1 MSQAGLV
8 PLIAAWLRDTQGVE
22 PVAPRPNVTGPV
34 PPGPP
39 PRAPFELRAPSMYTQ
54 DVPRPAYPGPSAADL
69 VRGSQPTITASQR
82 AALRSE
88 AGAEPELERMA
99 GPVEPLVSGGGKA
112 LYHVGKAATQG
123 VGPVLRELAKL
134 GWVREPLLEAGKSR
148 LGLGTKS
155 GKAETEANRAKLA
168 QAEEGAK
175 GPAIILPGKRVAAD
189 VRVREALKSGE
200 ILPEFAPHMGPWE
213 GQGGRAETLSDLVT
227 LGQEAGGGKWYA
239 GMKDL
244 FPKLYSS
251 TNPRAQAGVM
261 AALSPRREAQA
272 LTMSGE
278 LHKGS
283 NPEMWRRVMDVYEQY
298 GLKGVESRVGP
309 GKQVGIMGS
318 GKENV
323 LRALRGEKIGAEDA
337 LKIRSFQDAL
347 VEVEDATALDRW
359 WKRILYPGEHAQ
371 GKEGFS
377 VPQYL
382 TGQHVVG
389 DLAKQHNVSM
399 LDAGGAAWVG
409 IKIIDQGKAEA
420 MLGGQPFKDSLR
432 QVWEKHGR
440 DLAPFGPQGQKAAMG
455 LAVASL
461 ILQGQMPGAEA
472 EAAPEGAL
480 TQKVFGK

>member
-1 MSQAGLV
+1 MGQAGLV

-22 PVAPRPNVTGPV
+22 PDAVPKPMP
-34 PPGPP
+34 PPGP
-39 PRAPFELRAPSMYTQ
+39 APWRG
-54 DVPRPAYPGPSAADL
+54 PGPQPREQYTPGSGAESA
-69 VRGSQPTITASQR
+69 
-82 AALRSE
+82 AALRAVPEPAPSPWPRRTNPTPGTVTLNPRDPVLQWANWRLAQASPE
-88 AGAEPELERMA
+88 A
-99 GPVEPLVSGGGKA
+99 VEESMLAGGGPFS
-112 LYHVGKAATQG
+112 VGAPGSAIAG
-123 VGPVLRELAKL
+123 V
-134 GWVREPLLEAGKSR
+134 VRSR
-148 LGLGTKS
+148 LGQATRGA
-155 GKAETEANRAKLA
+155 KAETAAQAAKLA
-168 QAEEGAK
+168 TAEAGAK
-175 GPAIILPGKRVAAD
+175 GPAIIVPGKRVAAD

-200 ILPEFAPHMGPWE
+200 YLPEFQPYMGPWE

-244 FPKLYSS
+244 FPRLYQS

-261 AALSPRREAQA
+261 ASLSPRREAAA
-272 LTMSGE
+272 LTLSGE

-283 NPEMWRRVMDVYEQY
+283 NPEMFRRVMDVYEKY

-309 GKQVGIMGS
+309 GTQVGIMGS

-389 DLAKQHNVSM
+389 ELAKEHGVSM

-420 MLGGQPFKDSLR
+420 MLGGQPFKESLR

-455 LAVASL
+455 LALASL
-461 ILQGQMPGAEA
+461 ILKGQMPGAPA
-472 EAAPEGAL
+472 EAKDDGSMA
-480 TQKVFGK
+480 QKVFGQ